1 MSGLSVQPDAYDAI
15 LNIVKD
21 TGDLRR
27 SINILQAA
35 SSSMDP
41 MQTSID
47 SETIY
52 RTTSSLKPDCIANI
66 LDVLMNNNLEHSTR
80 GSIDFYFF

>member
-1 MSGLSVQPDAYDAI
+1 MSGLSVREDAYDAI
-15 LNIVKD
+15 TNIVKD

-35 SSSMDP
+35 SSSKDLT
-41 MQTSID
+41 QTSID

-52 RTTSSLKPDCIANI
+52 RTTSSIRPEHIMNI
-66 LDVLMNNNLEHSTR
+66 LGVLINSDLEHSTR
-80 GSIDFYFF
+80 GNYFLFL